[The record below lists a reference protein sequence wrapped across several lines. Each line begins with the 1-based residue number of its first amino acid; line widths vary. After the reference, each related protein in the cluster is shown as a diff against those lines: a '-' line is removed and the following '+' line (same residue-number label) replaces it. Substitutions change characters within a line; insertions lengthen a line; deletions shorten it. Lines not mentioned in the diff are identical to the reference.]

1 MIYEIMNR
9 KEARYASGETSAP
22 TTAIISITDV
32 GDEQNE
38 FYPASWIYAV
48 LHIQFDDVIERGHNC
63 ITKTNAQEIA
73 EFALENYDKAERLIV
88 HCEFGQS
95 RSAGVAAALCQHFEG
110 HDNGISTDP
119 RYFPNWTCYKYVL
132 RALEEINSREIYK
145 MASETKT

>member
-1 MIYEIMNR
+1 MDYEIMNR
-9 KEARYASGETSAP
+9 KEARYASGETGSP

-38 FYPASWIYAV
+38 FYPASWIHAV
-48 LHIQFDDVIERGHNC
+48 LHIQFDDVIERGYNC

-73 EFALENYDKAERLIV
+73 KFALENYDKVERFLI

-119 RYFPNWTCYKYVL
+119 RYFPNWTCYKYVFQ
-132 RALEEINSREIYK
+132 ALG
-145 MASETKT
+145 ETKTRKK